1 MLTIESALRMIDVNN
16 DSKLDVI
23 VAFGTGIDA
32 VYYDETL
39 CQIYFNQTIDSN
51 NRKDNQIGCGGGV
64 MALDGTNGEPIWSQ
78 FTPHELFAT
87 NCNSDLNN
95 DGIKDCIIG
104 GRMASLYA
112 FDGKT
117 GMIIWRIST
126 SNGES
131 ISETSNFYTP
141 LIIPKDLDNDNVP
154 DIVVMHGG
162 DPLRKPKQAIQNVA
176 RLMLISSKTGQ
187 ILRWSYVPHNAESY
201 YSPQLLVHPDGTLLI
216 LYGTGGETHPGRLYV
231 VSVDALL
238 KGQLKTHSRIIF
250 EDCCKGVMVP
260 PALIDINNDSIFD
273 IVMAHFNST
282 VIAFDGLTFKQIWK
296 YELLGSET
304 YSTPSIGYF
313 NEDNTPD
320 FGVIY
325 QFGPGFPI
333 YYYTE
338 FHIIDGSNG
347 KPLLKNPIRM
357 SIGTQSS
364 PLTVSTLAQNDIFL
378 FWYSSCYNRSTF
390 GNDSIHNEDII
401 TNDPYYLRSDTTVH
415 ETSRAD
421 FCRLRYGD
429 LAKQYTQFLA
439 ITSPNIT
446 TAIYDSRTD
455 EPIVDK
461 INYTEISYNWYRN
474 NIANSEAQS
483 ITNRP
488 INFATNNANQIDF
501 NDIQQNP
508 SLRNRYEALKKYKK
522 WSPAILDELDRIL
535 STNSYDSNLL
545 RRRRLRRHVGL
556 HNGDNI
562 QRVISTGT
570 LAPALKSSN
579 LDQLPV
585 DGSIDVIFATY
596 SFPPSLKVHRMSKA
610 MQKCVELFLDPEKET
625 EFRLLNNDSPFK
637 QLNYDHD
644 AYEAAITEIC
654 AKKTSD
660 NRDND
665 NVDNAEFIDST
676 IDPVKSN
683 DWIREMGSMTV
694 HRINLKCFNQQQKRQ
709 IPIREYKY
717 QPWPSYLGIMA
728 DAVANILDK

>member
-1 MLTIESALRMIDVNN
+1 M
-16 DSKLDVI
+16 
-23 VAFGTGIDA
+23 
-32 VYYDETL
+32 
-39 CQIYFNQTIDSN
+39 
-51 NRKDNQIGCGGGV
+51 
-64 MALDGTNGEPIWSQ
+64 
-78 FTPHELFAT
+78 
-87 NCNSDLNN
+87 
-95 DGIKDCIIG
+95 
-104 GRMASLYA
+104 
-112 FDGKT
+112 
-117 GMIIWRIST
+117 
-126 SNGES
+126 
-131 ISETSNFYTP
+131 
-141 LIIPKDLDNDNVP
+141 
-154 DIVVMHGG
+154 
-162 DPLRKPKQAIQNVA
+162 
-176 RLMLISSKTGQ
+176 
-187 ILRWSYVPHNAESY
+187 
-201 YSPQLLVHPDGTLLI
+201 
-216 LYGTGGETHPGRLYV
+216 
-231 VSVDALL
+231 
-238 KGQLKTHSRIIF
+238 
-250 EDCCKGVMVP
+250 
-260 PALIDINNDSIFD
+260 
-273 IVMAHFNST
+273 
-282 VIAFDGLTFKQIWK
+282 
-296 YELLGSET
+296 
-304 YSTPSIGYF
+304 
-313 NEDNTPD
+313 
-320 FGVIY
+320 IY